1 MKRSTNH
8 IVTSGAWSRAGA
20 ALLALLF
27 AMITLMPAAT
37 AQDDSDTRNDV
48 SHAIEGDG
56 TQEEQDQAQNNI
68 TRILRQLADSGQL
81 NGDALDV
88 LNGLGGAGNLDI
100 SQMQTLLDGQNR
112 GIFTD
117 ILRNSDLMDAITQES
132 PTGASFLEDVIA
144 PVISELD
151 SGGSDG
157 LLGALNFVLGSP
169 TGGKYTL
176 QGGYTYSDLLPSVF
190 YSKKQN
196 SDGVVNSL
204 QVSVGELA
212 KYPAGDA
219 ETYGQMASPD
229 ERAAVTDAG
238 SALGKYITGLYD
250 YDWLVTIDNEG
261 NSSSPVG
268 FTFSGDTNATKLG
281 LGMGVVGA
289 KIYEMSIGVITW
301 LSDAFKTIN
310 LPTLLGLTDTGDA
323 DNWLTNTTRSV
334 LDSMGLTKASVKAI
348 QFLLMVVIGSAFLL
362 VLMASMRAPE
372 RRAYKES
379 RVKALGMR
387 VVVIVIAIPF
397 ISIFTGVINNL
408 TEPGATETYSDA
420 ANINS
425 SYVVD
430 TMNWAAVTNLSLSDA
445 GYGAPTDQSSGE
457 AYTPTP
463 ESVEK
468 LMDAVDARGLSTG
481 LLPQEEAD
489 RDATDLLE
497 ALSSGERT
505 NVNAYLSALSRGQS
519 YSFSG
524 GLQSARSQIAAASV
538 PRRGEVITSANHRNM
553 EKDRAG
559 RMIAPYFLSDR
570 ATDSEEA
577 GGEQSDSDTS
587 GDSGDQSTGD
597 APAQGAGDAGAHSK
611 DTLFGS
617 NELSGKKYQCNT
629 GAMSCAAVKWNT
641 PSTYIYGADTPS
653 YNSRSYRNFT
663 GEIHDQNVQSNDP
676 GSGEPSEDGVL
687 EANAVSIAMMN
698 RYGGISNI
706 NGVPSLSTQSVAFLL
721 QSTYDNGTLRFNGYN
736 TAAEGALGAKNNGA
750 HGTEFLRYTMPN
762 TGQGD
767 LLGKIGALAIVWL
780 TSGIIAIVAMF
791 ALFRAPLLIALL
803 NMFRGLFGA
812 MQGKISGILVYCS
825 YYTALRCAF
834 MFVGAAI
841 TLGAHIAAWLV
852 NLTGVNN
859 AIGDVAEST
868 RGSQDGTSG
877 GFLAEVTGASDTID
891 SVRAYFSG
899 TLTSLATIFVCLV
912 ICAIMC
918 WPIFTVPEHKGQV
931 KKLSLIST
939 IVILPFLLADMAGEW
954 IDNIARKVGEKPM
967 KTDATYNGRLTR
979 VKQKEEAGTAFKR
992 AGHVAR
998 DAGSVAMAGATGGA
1012 TAVAGGAASKLAK
1025 SAADKTKGEIV
1036 PVGRDGA
1043 GNPLSPLA
1051 GDTKGMGKSAGKG
1064 ALVGT
1069 AGTAGAV
1076 DTAVGVG
1083 QHYRQEMPN
1092 GGIRGG
1098 ADLADGAEVL
1108 NKPAGGWKVSSDG
1121 EVSHMGAAPATGA
1134 SIAPMSGSMPLSM
1147 SRSIPPEALAGM
1159 AAVLG
1164 AGMGAAGRGS
1174 RNDGDAR
1181 IDRVEHANIQIATVT
1196 GGVSGA
1202 PNSPERG
1209 DSNVPARDTESAPA
1223 REEKNPPKREFVKN
1237 TATVVRD
1244 VVTTTGHA
1252 AYSVVDQ
1259 GERMEQHMEKFANR
1273 VTGTTAQERR
1283 LPFEKQRESRLDPA
1297 SMARDNKGGE
1307 RPNAGGSGDNSGLQK
1322 SIDRM
1327 SRNLE
1332 RNERGLR
1339 QSENEMRRH
1348 SESISKWKND

>member
-1 MKRSTNH
+1 MKRSTSQLG
-8 IVTSGAWSRAGA
+8 ITGAGVRAGA
-20 ALLALLF
+20 AVLIFLF
-27 AMITLMPAAT
+27 AMLALSPVAS
-37 AQDDSDTRNDV
+37 AQAGKPSRNDV

-56 TQEEQDQAQNNI
+56 TQESQNQTQSNI
-68 TRILRQLADSGQL
+68 TRTLRDLAKSGQL

-100 SQMQTLLDGQNR
+100 SQMQSLLNGENQ
-112 GIFTD
+112 GIFKE
-117 ILRNSDLMDAITQES
+117 ILRNQDLMDAISQQS

-144 PVISELD
+144 PVISEID
-151 SGGSDG
+151 SGGADG
-157 LLGALNFVLGSP
+157 ILGALNFVLGSP

-204 QVSVGELA
+204 QVSVGELS

-229 ERAAVTDAG
+229 ERAGVTDAG

-250 YDWLVTIDNEG
+250 YDWLVTVDNEG

-268 FTFSGDTNATKLG
+268 VTFNGDTNATKLG
-281 LGMGVVGA
+281 LGMGVIGA
-289 KIYEMSIGVITW
+289 KIYEMAVQVITW
-301 LSDAFKTIN
+301 LSNAFKTIN

-334 LDSMGLTKASVKAI
+334 LDKMGLTKASIKAI

-362 VLMASMRAPE
+362 VLMASMRSPE
-372 RRAYKES
+372 KRAYNDS
-379 RVKALGMR
+379 RVKSLGFRTVM
-387 VVVIVIAIPF
+387 IVIAIPF
-397 ISIFTGVINNL
+397 ISIFTGVINAL

-430 TMNWAAVTNLSLSDA
+430 TLNWAAVTNMSLSDA
-445 GYGAPTDQSSGE
+445 GYGAPTDQSDGE

-463 ESVEK
+463 ESVEG
-468 LMDAVDARGLSTG
+468 LMNAVDARGLSTG
-481 LLPQEEAD
+481 LLPKEEAD

-497 ALSSGERT
+497 ALSSGERS
-505 NVNAYLSALSRGQS
+505 NVNAYLAALSRGQS
-519 YSFSG
+519 YSFSE

-538 PRRGEVITSANHRNM
+538 PRRGEVITSANHKNM

-577 GGEQSDSDTS
+577 GGEESAS
-587 GDSGDQSTGD
+587 GASGDADSGDKPD
-597 APAQGAGDAGAHSK
+597 DAAPAQGASDAGAHSK
-611 DTLFGS
+611 DTLFGA

-762 TGQGD
+762 TGQAD

-780 TSGIIAIVAMF
+780 TSGIIAIVALF

-812 MQGKISGILVYCS
+812 LQGKASGVLVYCS

-859 AIGDVAEST
+859 TIGDAANSA
-868 RGSQDGTSG
+868 RGEQNGTSG
-877 GFLAEVTGASDTID
+877 GWFADVTGASDTID

-899 TLTSLATIFVCLV
+899 ALTSIATIFVCLL
-912 ICAIMC
+912 ICAIVC
-918 WPIFTVPEHKGQV
+918 WPIFTVPAHKGQV

-939 IVILPFLLADMAGEW
+939 IVILPFLIADIAGEW
-954 IDNIARKVGEKPM
+954 IDNLARKVGEKPM
-967 KTDATYNGRLTR
+967 KTNTAYAGGLEWIN
-979 VKQKEEAGTAFKR
+979 QKEEAGKAAKR
-992 AGHVAR
+992 GGHIAR
-998 DAGSVAMAGATGGA
+998 DAGAVGLAGVTGGTSA
-1012 TAVAGGAASKLAK
+1012 VVGGVAGKLAK
-1025 SAADKTKGEIV
+1025 SAADKTKGETV
-1036 PVGRDGA
+1036 PVGRDG
-1043 GNPLSPLA
+1043 
-1051 GDTKGMGKSAGKG
+1051 TKGDGTKG
-1064 ALVGT
+1064 AL
-1069 AGTAGAV
+1069 AGAAG
-1076 DTAVGVG
+1076 DIGTAVGGGAVG
-1083 QHYRQEMPN
+1083 SAVSTAVGAGAGQRYSQVLPN
-1092 GGIRGG
+1092 GGVRSG
-1098 ADLADGAEVL
+1098 AGLGDGVEVL
-1108 NKPAGGWKVSSDG
+1108 DKPAGGWKVSSDG
-1121 EVSHMGAAPATGA
+1121 EVSRAGATGA
-1134 SIAPMSGSMPLSM
+1134 SIAPMSSNMPLSV
-1147 SRSIPPEALAGM
+1147 SRAIPPEALAGM

-1164 AGMGAAGRGS
+1164 AGMGAAGRGG
-1174 RNDGDAR
+1174 RNGGDAR
-1181 IDRVEHANIQIATVT
+1181 IGRVEHANIENANIT
-1196 GGVSGA
+1196 GGVSDA
-1202 PNSPERG
+1202 PNAPERG
-1209 DSNVPARDTESAPA
+1209 NDPVVPERDVPTTSA
-1223 REEKNPPKREFVKN
+1223 REEANPPKRGVMRTTGSIARDMAT
-1237 TATVVRD
+1237 TA
-1244 VVTTTGHA
+1244 GHA

-1259 GERMEQHMEKFANR
+1259 GESMEKHMEKFANR
-1273 VTGTTAQERR
+1273 VTGTTAQERK

-1297 SMARDNKGGE
+1297 SMARENKGGE
-1307 RPNAGGSGDNSGLQK
+1307 RPSAGAAGDISGLQK
-1322 SIDRM
+1322 SLDRM
-1327 SRNLE
+1327 ARNLE
-1332 RNERGLR
+1332 RNERGMR
-1339 QSENEMRRH
+1339 RNENEMRRN
-1348 SESISKWKND
+1348 SETIRSWKRD